1 MFRTLN
7 KFHSLCL
14 YCSTDKPILNAFI
27 IRDCAWPVDTIS
39 CRSMHVFSF
48 IAFYIN
54 ANNKESRT
62 QGKRIECHK
71 HWRVH
76 ILSLSHLFNV
86 SWSIHWHVD
95 EVIFWIEAVYKVK
108 ILHLTSPFKATEI
121 ELWFSHNNTFRFTE
135 MQRISP
141 LNVIWCFNG
150 SHFKSQH
157 FEHNLCSFWNSYI
170 VVLSNVVSRSLFFL
184 QLFIIP
190 LR

>member
-1 MFRTLN
+1 MSLLFHWQTNSKCVHN
-7 KFHSLCL
+7 KRLC
-14 YCSTDKPILNAFI
+14 
-27 IRDCAWPVDTIS
+27 VDTIS

-48 IAFYIN
+48 IAFHIN

-76 ILSLSHLFNV
+76 ILSLSHRFSV

-95 EVIFWIEAVYKVK
+95 ELIFWIEAVYKVK

-121 ELWFSHNNTFRFTE
+121 ELWFSHNNTFWFSE

-150 SHFKSQH
+150 SRSIWNKICAR
-157 FEHNLCSFWNSYI
+157 FETAI
-170 VVLSNVVSRSLFFL
+170 VLSNVVSRSLFFL